1 MWGWITLGEFMEGR
15 LDVFFGALERLAEV
29 VKLLHIA
36 VEGELFEDGAV
47 GDGVFDAAE
56 GAEGAGVE
64 FDGFDGL
71 G

>member
-1 MWGWITLGEFMEGR
+1 VEGG
-15 LDVFFGALERLAEV
+15 LDVLLGALKRLSEI

-47 GDGVFDAAE
+47 GDGVFEAAE
-56 GAEGAGVE
+56 GAQGAGVE